1 MVIERRLPL
10 PLPFTL
16 PANVW
21 WRSKVTRGNGQ
32 EEANDS
38 EIISDREVWSA
49 IDYLDPE
56 SESHR
61 RKSNIA
67 AAIAV
72 LAIICMLCTVIV
84 YLHEL

>member
-1 MVIERRLPL
+1 VLRDNEQ
-10 PLPFTL
+10 
-16 PANVW
+16 
-21 WRSKVTRGNGQ
+21 K
-32 EEANDS
+32 EANDS

-49 IDYLDPE
+49 IRYLDPE
-56 SESHR
+56 SESRR

-72 LAIICMLCTVIV
+72 LAIISMLCTVIV